1 METIE
6 QIEKFFGKTRL
17 GQSAKLKQFQS
28 LMDTHLDKER
38 LYQSLGLKK

>member
-17 GQSAKLKQFQS
+17 GQSSKLKQFQA
-28 LMDTHLDKER
+28 LLEEHLDKDR
-38 LYQSLGLKK
+38 LYEAIGLKK

>member
-17 GQSAKLKQFQS
+17 GQTAKLKQFQT
-28 LMDTHLDKER
+28 LLDEHLAKDR
-38 LYQSLGLKK
+38 LYHTLGLTK